1 MRLARYRNIIV
12 ALLMM
17 TFIGQTVASAGMSC
31 QNQAAQSQSQEQIM
45 DSAGMDHSQH
55 TGMNSSSGLDLSE
68 CCPDCDC
75 SLGGCVTP
83 ALPASQHTLASN
95 LTTLASGYISPPE
108 NQLTVPLYRPPISR

>member
-1 MRLARYRNIIV
+1 MLLARYRNIIV

-17 TFIGQTVASAGMSC
+17 TFIGQAVASASMSC
-31 QNQAAQSQSQEQIM
+31 PNQAAQSQSQEQMM

-55 TGMNSSSGLDLSE
+55 TGMNSADGLDSSE

-75 SLGGCVTP
+75 SIGGCMTP
-83 ALPASQHTLASN
+83 ALAVSQHTFASN
-95 LTTLASGYISPPE
+95 LTTLASSNTRPPE